1 LYMSGS
7 EVDEHEIQQLQDEFL
22 SLLSHE
28 LRAPL
33 TVIGGYAQMLS
44 RKLARKGLVEEAA
57 SADIIKAQASRM
69 SAMVADLVESGRLVE
84 GAGGLNL
91 EETNLGELLE
101 SIVARVAREQYRNKD
116 KHVISLTVEPNLPIV
131 RADMR
136 RLDQVVSNLISNAM
150 RYSPDG
156 GNIAV
161 SVVKGSACDE
171 MTSESE
177 RAGLSQETC
186 STLAVSV
193 TDEGIG
199 VPPEDRAYLFDR
211 AFRGEGARIVRATG
225 LGLGLYIC
233 KLIVEAHAGHIGFAE
248 GPGGNGSSFWFTIP
262 VGK

>member
-1 LYMSGS
+1 MPGI
-7 EVDEHEIQQLQDEFL
+7 EEEEHQSQQLQEEFL

-44 RKLARKGLVEEAA
+44 RKLARKGLLDEAA

-69 SAMVADLVESGRLVE
+69 SAMVADLVESGRLAE

-116 KHVISLTVEPNLPIV
+116 KHIVSLEVEPDLPHLK
-131 RADMR
+131 ADAR
-136 RLDQVVSNLISNAM
+136 RLDQVVSNLLSNAM

-156 GNIAV
+156 GSIYVAV
-161 SVVKGSACDE
+161 GRGSTCDGITPQPE
-171 MTSESE
+171 GEVATNQRS
-177 RAGLSQETC
+177 A
-186 STLAVSV
+186 TLKVSV

-199 VPPEDRAYLFDR
+199 VPPDDRAHLFDR
-211 AFRGEGARIVRATG
+211 AFRGNGARSVSATG

-233 KLIVEAHAGHIGFAE
+233 KLIVEAHEGHIGFTE
-248 GPGGNGSSFWFTIP
+248 GPRGRGSTFWFSIP
-262 VGK
+262 VGS

>member
-1 LYMSGS
+1 MSGI
-7 EVDEHEIQQLQDEFL
+7 EGEEHQSQQLQEEFL

-44 RKLARKGLVEEAA
+44 RKLTRKGLLDEAA

-69 SAMVADLVESGRLVE
+69 SAMVADLVESGRLAE

-116 KHVISLTVEPNLPIV
+116 KHVITLEVEPDLPLV
-131 RADMR
+131 RADAR
-136 RLDQVVSNLISNAM
+136 RLDQVVSNLLSNAM

-156 GNIAV
+156 GRID
-161 SVVKGSACDE
+161 VVVGRGSACRE
-171 MTSESE
+171 MAPQSESE
-177 RAGLSQETC
+177 ELVHEGRA
-186 STLAVSV
+186 TLVVSI

-199 VPPEDRAYLFDR
+199 VPPEDRAHLFDR
-211 AFRGEGARIVRATG
+211 AFRGDGARVVSGHG

-233 KLIVEAHAGHIGFAE
+233 KLIVDVHAGHIGYTE
-248 GPGGNGSSFWFTIP
+248 GPGGKGSTFWFSIP
-262 VGK
+262 VGS